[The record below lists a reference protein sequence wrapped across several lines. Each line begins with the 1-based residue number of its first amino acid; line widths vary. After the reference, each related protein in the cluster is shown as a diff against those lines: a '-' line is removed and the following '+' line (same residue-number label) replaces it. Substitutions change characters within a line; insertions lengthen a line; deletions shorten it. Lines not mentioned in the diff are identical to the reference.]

1 MVFCLCFG
9 VFVGLLFPFFQCL
22 NVLFSRLIGG
32 RFNKLLLILVYI
44 TQLKRSVNKRNNTH
58 TQTHTDRHTTTQ
70 HNTNTHT
77 QTEEGGG
84 EGKGEREG
92 QPTDRQ
98 TEEQPPPQPPPQ
110 PDTHTQPTTTR
121 KTPKNRTGNFENNTP
136 TPKKQ
141 ITFLYWTSI
150 VSPIITLNP
159 QTSKKILYLCKK
171 LEL

>member
-58 TQTHTDRHTTTQ
+58 TQTHTQTDTQQ
-70 HNTNTHT
+70 HNTTQTHT
-77 QTEEGGG
+77 HRQRREEGRGRG
-84 EGKGEREG
+84 RGKDN

-98 TEEQPPPQPPPQ
+98 RNNHHHNHHHNQTHTHNQPPPEKPQKIGLEILKTTPPP
-110 PDTHTQPTTTR
+110 
-121 KTPKNRTGNFENNTP
+121 PKNKSLFYTGLP
-136 TPKKQ
+136 SYH
-141 ITFLYWTSI
+141 L
-150 VSPIITLNP
+150 
-159 QTSKKILYLCKK
+159 
-171 LEL
+171 

>member
-58 TQTHTDRHTTTQ
+58 TQTHTQTDTQQ
-70 HNTNTHT
+70 HNTTQTHT
-77 QTEEGGG
+77 HRQRREEGRGR
-84 EGKGEREG
+84 ERGKDN

-98 TEEQPPPQPPPQ
+98 RNNHHHNHHHNQ
-110 PDTHTQPTTTR
+110 THTQPTTTR